1 MRKLSL
7 VVGKWERRDSNQP
20 LLFFLPHRVAA
31 LEAERGNSL
40 VGQWL
45 GLCAFTAEG
54 PGSIPAQGT
63 NIPQAMW
70 YGGKIKEVKKKLRDI
85 INIMKFRE

>member
-1 MRKLSL
+1 M
-7 VVGKWERRDSNQP
+7 GGQGFNQP
-20 LLFFLPHRVAA
+20 LLFFLPHCVAS

-70 YGGKIKEVKKKLRDI
+70 YGGKKKKEVKKKLRDI
-85 INIMKFRE
+85 INIMKFGE